1 MTEEKTKE
9 ISNREVKSDV
19 FTTFFSEPENAA
31 KLYTALSG
39 VETAPEDIRITTLKG
54 VLFLAR
60 KNDLGFT
67 VKNRMLVIS
76 EHQSTVNW
84 NMPLRS
90 CLYYGRTM
98 EKLLRNQ
105 DLYRKKLIRIP
116 TPEFYLFYNGSE
128 PEQEEKVLKLSDAYI
143 AKTEAPMLE
152 LKVKMINI
160 NLPVGHRLL
169 QDCMPLY
176 EYAWFMEKI
185 RTYWNKWK
193 DRDAAI
199 TQAIKD
205 CLEEGIFAEFVREH
219 GSEVENM
226 LFEQFDIDDAMAVR
240 YEEGVEDGIEQGI
253 KQGIEQ
259 GIKQGI
265 EQGIEQGIKQGIEQ
279 GIEQGIR
286 QGMEQGEQHFWVHL
300 VCSKLQR
307 GESPEKIALDLL
319 ADEKKVAEICRA
331 YEEYGP
337 EEDAVCCH
345 LSQIYAS
352 MPT

>member
-1 MTEEKTKE
+1 
-9 ISNREVKSDV
+9 
-19 FTTFFSEPENAA
+19 
-31 KLYTALSG
+31 
-39 VETAPEDIRITTLKG
+39 
-54 VLFLAR
+54 
-60 KNDLGFT
+60 
-67 VKNRMLVIS
+67 
-76 EHQSTVNW
+76 
-84 NMPLRS
+84 
-90 CLYYGRTM
+90 
-98 EKLLRNQ
+98 
-105 DLYRKKLIRIP
+105 
-116 TPEFYLFYNGSE
+116 
-128 PEQEEKVLKLSDAYI
+128 
-143 AKTEAPMLE
+143 MLE

-253 KQGIEQ
+253 
-259 GIKQGI
+259 
-265 EQGIEQGIKQGIEQ
+265 
-279 GIEQGIR
+279 
-286 QGMEQGEQHFWVHL
+286 EQGEQRLLVHQ

-345 LSQIYAS
+345 LYQIYAS